1 MNNINS
7 QNGNIFFRRPVIFIL
22 FLLLPIFSFGILSK
36 KHNKPGLEYWHGD
49 NDQKKV
55 ALTFDDGPNDVYTRQ
70 ILDILKQNDIRAT
83 FFMVG
88 KNVERYPDVA
98 KEVAES
104 GEVIGNHSYTHRN
117 LIFDINPFV
126 RKQITRTQ
134 NVIFDHTGIIPY
146 LFRPPFGGDD
156 PFTLH
161 QTKKL
166 GYVMVKWSVS
176 SKDWEKPGV
185 DKIVNNVVK
194 NTRNGSIILMHD
206 GDELRQNIDRSQ
218 TVEALPIIISD
229 LRKQGYEFVTVP
241 ELLGL
246 NR

>member
-1 MNNINS
+1 MKNVNS
-7 QNGNIFFRRPVIFIL
+7 LIGNKFRKTAIFIL
-22 FLLLPIFSFGILSK
+22 LLLLPIFSFALLSK
-36 KHNKPGLEYWHGD
+36 KHNKPGLEYWHG
-49 NDQKKV
+49 NNNEKKV

-70 ILDILKQNDIRAT
+70 ILDILKQNDVRAT
-83 FFMVG
+83 FFMIG
-88 KNVERYPDVA
+88 KNVERYPEVA
-98 KEVAES
+98 REVAES

-134 NVIFDHTGIIPY
+134 NVIFDNTGIVTN

-166 GYVMVKWSVS
+166 GYVIVKWSVS

-185 DKIVNNVVK
+185 NKIVNNVLKGVQD
-194 NTRNGSIILMHD
+194 GAIILMHD
-206 GDELRQNIDRSQ
+206 GDELRRNIDRSQ
-218 TVEALPIIISD
+218 TVEALPIIISE

-246 NR
+246 NK

>member
-1 MNNINS
+1 MKTITS
-7 QNGNIFFRRPVIFIL
+7 QIGNKFRIL
-22 FLLLPIFSFGILSK
+22 FLFTFILLLPIFLSANLSK
-36 KHNKPGLEYWHGD
+36 KHNKPGMEYWHGD
-49 NDQKKV
+49 NGEKKI
-55 ALTFDDGPNDVYTRQ
+55 ALTFDDGPNNVYTPQ
-70 ILDILKQNDIRAT
+70 ILDVLKQNDVRAT
-83 FFMVG
+83 FFMIG
-88 KNVERYPDVA
+88 ENVKRYPDVA
-98 KEVAES
+98 KEVADS
-104 GEVIGNHSYTHRN
+104 GEIIGNHSYTHRN

-134 NVIFDHTGIIPY
+134 NIIFDNTGIVTN

-166 GYVMVKWSVS
+166 GYVVVKWSVS
-176 SKDWEKPGV
+176 SKDWERPGV
-185 DKIVNNVVK
+185 DRIVNNVIK
-194 NTRNGSIILMHD
+194 NARNGSIILMHD

-218 TVEALPIIISD
+218 TVKALPIIISE

-241 ELLGL
+241 ELLNL